1 MTIIETGVWSIS
13 YLDLTLRIVGSLLL
27 GGLIGL
33 ERELHNHAAGLR
45 THILVCMG
53 STAIMLLSIYGF
65 EQFVNEYNVRMDP
78 ARLAAQVVS
87 GVGFLGAGAII
98 RNGFNIT
105 GLTTAASIWVV
116 AAIGLC
122 VGAGFFYAAGLVTLL
137 VFVSLFLLNKMEKR
151 IHDKR
156 GRNEVKIKIAN
167 HPSAVSDLAE
177 LFHSKGLTV
186 LNMSFDMEA
195 DEKSGASIRT
205 LRIRVQ
211 KPRSKQLISLY
222 DDLIRLE
229 YVISFET
236 TEALKEY
243 QPSSAQGSTSAL

>member
-13 YLDLTLRIVGSLLL
+13 YLDLTIRIVGSLLL

-151 IHDKR
+151 MHDKR

-167 HPSAVSDLAE
+167 HPGVASDITE
-177 LFHSKGLTV
+177 LFHAQGLNV
-186 LNMSFDMEA
+186 LHMSFDTET
-195 DEKSGASIRT
+195 DENLGTAIRT

-211 KPRSKQLISLY
+211 KPRSKQLISLF
-222 DDLIRLE
+222 DDLVNLE
-229 YVISFET
+229 HVISFET
-236 TEALKEY
+236 DALKEY
-243 QPSSAQGSTSAL
+243 QPSPTHGTTSTL